1 LIPCKK
7 EIGALLFAV
16 SAVPMGVSACG
27 GHEPFPQKEITLV
40 LGYPPGGG
48 ADALGRVLARHMEQD
63 LGQKVI
69 VDFRP
74 GAAGNVAAA
83 ATAAAAADG
92 HTIYVAGRPNTIH
105 KAMYASVDY
114 DFARDL
120 APVGMLATMP
130 FVVVVG
136 SEGPIASVG
145 DIVAQA
151 KAHPTILTYAS
162 AGLGTSD
169 HLLAELLQ
177 KETGIELTHVP
188 YRGSAAALADVVGG
202 RVNMHIVPVPA
213 ALGLIKSGALRAV
226 AVMSAK
232 RLDAL
237 PDVPTIAEQ
246 GVPALQGDSW
256 YALMAPAQT
265 PPIVVAR
272 LNQSINAALADP
284 ALQASFAQLSYAIPS
299 QPNTPDALGRLIAEE
314 TEKWNAILRI
324 QQIEPTP

>member
-1 LIPCKK
+1 
-7 EIGALLFAV
+7 
-16 SAVPMGVSACG
+16 MGVSACG
-27 GHEPFPQKEITLV
+27 GHPPFPQKEVMLV

-69 VDFRP
+69 LDFRP
-74 GAAGNVAAA
+74 GAGGNVAAA

-92 HTIYVAGRPNTIH
+92 HTVYMAGRPNTIH

-114 DFARDL
+114 DFSQDL

-130 FVVVVG
+130 FVIVVG

-151 KAHPTILTYAS
+151 KASPGVLTYAS

-177 KETGIELTHVP
+177 KETGIELMHVP

-202 RVNMHIVPVPA
+202 RVHMHIVPVPA
-213 ALGLIKSGALRAV
+213 ALGHIKSGALRAV
-226 AVMSAK
+226 AVMSAR

-246 GVPALQGDSW
+246 GLPALQGDSW

-265 PPIVVAR
+265 SPQVIAR
-272 LNQSINAALADP
+272 LNQSINAALANP
-284 ALQASFAQLSYAIPS
+284 ALQESFAQLSYSIPA
-299 QPNTPDALGRLIAEE
+299 QPNTPDALDSLIKGE
-314 TEKWNAILRI
+314 TEKWNAILRDRNI
-324 QQIEPTP
+324 KPTP